1 MYRKEFTMNKK
12 WCRQN
17 FWCRQQSTLGVL
29 IKSTIPPSGGF
40 HTRRGYHSEIFGDA
54 ECEII
59 HFVNYE
65 IFCLRR
71 KWNKIRSSM
80 CEAHFTLRSNISL
93 PKAISLVPKERIS
106 LKNRLQCKRFFNGSP
121 CWTRTNDR
129 GGVLKPLLI
138 LRSAPCETAGRFCCP
153 FIIESWHQK
162 EWRQ

>member
-12 WCRQN
+12 IMPAN

-40 HTRRGYHSEIFGDA
+40 HPRRGYHSEIFGDA

-93 PKAISLVPKERIS
+93 PKAISQIPKGFIS
-106 LKNRLQCKRFFNGSP
+106 LQKTPMQSIGVFLLELLARFELATSSLP
-121 CWTRTNDR
+121 RM
-129 GGVLKPLLI
+129 
-138 LRSAPCETAGRFCCP
+138 RSTDWAIAAYFVCVSR
-153 FIIESWHQK
+153 
-162 EWRQ
+162 RQLPYYSVI